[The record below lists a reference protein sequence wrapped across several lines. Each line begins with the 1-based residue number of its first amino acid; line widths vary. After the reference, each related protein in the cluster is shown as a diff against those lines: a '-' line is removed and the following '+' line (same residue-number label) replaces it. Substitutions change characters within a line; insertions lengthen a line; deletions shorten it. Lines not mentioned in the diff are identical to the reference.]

1 MKDFFWGFYLVWIY
15 FLGYKLIFQII
26 LNLKYDLAYRG
37 VMKRAACGQPSKNK
51 KMYFFILKNFF
62 FLKILVFEVLVA

>member
-26 LNLKYDLAYRG
+26 LNLKYDLSYRG

-51 KMYFFILKNFF
+51 KNVFFYSEEFF
-62 FLKILVFEVLVA
+62 FSKILVFEVLLA